1 MESGKLPNSAYSIAV
16 FVLGFTPSNFLT
28 KFRYTFSITS

>member
-1 MESGKLPNSAYSIAV
+1 MESGKLPNLAYIIAV

-28 KFRYTFSITS
+28 KFRCIFSITS